1 MHDMQLKVITPP
13 VKGRK
18 NSRFLRIYIYIQG
31 KGTENYNSLTFSV
44 FVATCPSLQ
53 SKGNIWNIDK
63 NYHLWNNGADRSFV

>member
-1 MHDMQLKVITPP
+1 MQLKVITHP

-53 SKGNIWNIDK
+53 AKGNI
-63 NYHLWNNGADRSFV
+63 

>member
-1 MHDMQLKVITPP
+1 MQSKVITHP

-31 KGTENYNSLTFSV
+31 KGTENYNPLTFSV

-53 SKGNIWNIDK
+53 PKGNI
-63 NYHLWNNGADRSFV
+63 